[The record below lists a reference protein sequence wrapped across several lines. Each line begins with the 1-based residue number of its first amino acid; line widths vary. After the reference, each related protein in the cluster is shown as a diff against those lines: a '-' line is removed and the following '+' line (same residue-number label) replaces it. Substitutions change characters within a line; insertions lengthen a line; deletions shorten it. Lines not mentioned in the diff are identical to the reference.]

1 MWQLAPTSTL
11 SVKPCTVDFTPSLRL
26 RSPLVESLATSWTCA
41 QLRTS
46 KDLQT
51 KKCDVC
57 TLAGVQG
64 GAVSD
69 LGTAAKAVCLC

>member
-1 MWQLAPTSTL
+1 MGLWVLALLLHGPFSAAVCRLYPGTSEL
-11 SVKPCTVDFTPSLRL
+11 K
-26 RSPLVESLATSWTCA
+26 
-41 QLRTS
+41 RTS